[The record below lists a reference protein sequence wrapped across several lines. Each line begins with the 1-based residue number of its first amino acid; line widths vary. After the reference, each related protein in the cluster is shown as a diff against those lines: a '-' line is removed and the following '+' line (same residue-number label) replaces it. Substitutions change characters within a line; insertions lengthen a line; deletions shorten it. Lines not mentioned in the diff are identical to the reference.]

1 MSTRCWWVFLVVPH
15 ASPFVTHGA
24 GNLVFD
30 HASCIKRGYM
40 RHQTV
45 CVKIQEVWVCV
56 TEARRN
62 PRCACSRACLWLQ
75 VVVLVRVCKGHGY
88 RSANSVVKS
97 QADLWSKH
105 ECVYVTCYCHVFV
118 FINSHILMFVYVNGA
133 PSEILF
139 RVSLPVCRK
148 SLLPRFC
155 HSTIGSPAKDTTPV
169 LAGLS
174 V

>member
-1 MSTRCWWVFLVVPH
+1 
-15 ASPFVTHGA
+15 
-24 GNLVFD
+24 
-30 HASCIKRGYM
+30 M
-40 RHQTV
+40 RNQSV
-45 CVKIQEVWVCV
+45 RVEIQMVWVCV

-62 PRCACSRACLWLQ
+62 PRCAYSRACLWLQ

-88 RSANSVVKS
+88 GSANAVIKS

-105 ECVYVTCYCHVFV
+105 CGVYVTCYCHVFV

-133 PSEILF
+133 PSEIRF
-139 RVSLPVCRK
+139 RVSLPVWRK

-155 HSTIGSPAKDTTPV
+155 QSTMGSPAKDTTPV